1 MHPSPVSCPRIYY
14 AQGGEAECGVF
25 LEKGPP
31 LEPQCQQMTVTYS
44 RKATQKE
51 NDLTPQPRAQREW
64 EKIEREGSAAGG
76 RGDNKIKMKR
86 GKDGEMKRWKE
97 TKTNTS
103 NWKQVNDLRMLQEKR
118 TKNMSA
124 TSLNTLGYLSLNIVF

>member
-1 MHPSPVSCPRIYY
+1 M
-14 AQGGEAECGVF
+14 F

-31 LEPQCQQMTVTYS
+31 LKPQCQQMTVTYS

-64 EKIEREGSAAGG
+64 EKIKREREERSAAGG

-86 GKDGEMKRWKE
+86 GKDGEMKR
-97 TKTNTS
+97 
-103 NWKQVNDLRMLQEKR
+103 
-118 TKNMSA
+118 
-124 TSLNTLGYLSLNIVF
+124 